1 MMQHKG
7 GATFHIRLEHL
18 NVRVASKTNRS
29 ELVSLILTPAWNKT
43 FVWPRASH
51 WNSKWGANIMELSSY
66 HWP

>member
-29 ELVSLILTPAWNKT
+29 ELVSLILTPA
-43 FVWPRASH
+43 
-51 WNSKWGANIMELSSY
+51 
-66 HWP
+66 